1 MGFTSF
7 WPVRW
12 PSGRVWYSVCN
23 WVAGILAVAILA
35 TSTASAATYSIGVV
49 PQFEPRKMFG
59 IWQPIVA
66 ELESR
71 TGNHFNLVVPL
82 TVGEF
87 EQELEKGTYDFVYA
101 NPYHIMRV
109 SETQR
114 YIPLV
119 RDGIPLRG
127 ILVVR
132 KDSPVRAVKEL
143 DGKALAVPSP
153 NALGASLL
161 LRADLEHLYGVR
173 MKMVNAKTH
182 SSAYL
187 NVLNKLTDAGGGV
200 EKTFDEQDKAI
211 RDALRVIYTTRGMPS
226 HPVAAHPRVD
236 KAVREQVRQS
246 LLALAATPPGK
257 TLLDDIPMKEPVAAS
272 MKEYQV
278 MRTWGLEAYWTGE
291 AK

>member
-1 MGFTSF
+1 MGSRNF
-7 WPVRW
+7 WLISLF
-12 PSGRVWYSVCN
+12 SGSAWHYVCN
-23 WVAGILAVAILA
+23 WIAGILAVVVLTA
-35 TSTASAATYSIGVV
+35 TTASAATYSIGVV

-66 ELESR
+66 ELEKR

-101 NPYHIMRV
+101 NPYHIMRM
-109 SETQR
+109 SETQH

-119 RDGIPLRG
+119 RDGVPLRG

-132 KDSPVRAVKEL
+132 KDSPVRDIKEL
-143 DGKALAVPSP
+143 DGKSLAIPSP

-161 LRADLEHLYGVR
+161 LRADLEHLYHVR
-173 MKMVNAKTH
+173 MKMVNVKTH
-182 SSAYL
+182 SSVYL

-211 RDALRVIYTTRGMPS
+211 RDALRVIYTTREMPS

-236 KAVREQVRQS
+236 KTVREQVRQA
-246 LLALAATPPGK
+246 LLALAATPAGK
-257 TLLDDIPMKEPVAAS
+257 TLLDDVPMKQPVAAS
-272 MKEYQV
+272 MNEYRA
-278 MRTWGLEAYWTGE
+278 MRNWGLEAYWTGE
-291 AK
+291 GK